1 LLTDDLL
8 ANYLTSVFAPP
19 FRAAFWLHKTCF
31 VTIHAMQSFNTE
43 PDDDAAT
50 PPTAARKVVVGTIND
65 IRPGDC
71 ARFELPDGDDV
82 AVFNVDGEFYAT
94 TNFCPH
100 KGAPL
105 ADGSLCGH
113 VIECGLHG
121 WQFDVRT
128 GECLTVR
135 ETIKTYPLKIEDGVI
150 SVELD

>member
-1 LLTDDLL
+1 MLDG
-8 ANYLTSVFAPP
+8 
-19 FRAAFWLHKTCF
+19 RAALLFRRGLWLVKTCF

-43 PDDDAAT
+43 PDDALT
-50 PPTAARKVVVGTIND
+50 PPADERKVVVGTIND
-65 IRPGDC
+65 LRPGDC
-71 ARFELPDGDDV
+71 ARFELPEGDDV

-105 ADGSLCGH
+105 SDGSLCGH

-121 WQFDVRT
+121 WQFDVRA